1 MIKGLSMKKERIA
14 MATKSVMKRNL
25 INVTGLISSS
35 LGMDFGMGEYEEV
48 YYIKVLKPHSVCSNK
63 CRERVVHKSFI

>member
-1 MIKGLSMKKERIA
+1 MRSALINGLSMKKERIA

-35 LGMDFGMGEYEEV
+35 LGMDFLMERELKIGV
-48 YYIKVLKPHSVCSNK
+48 YKGIDGAGSVPKV
-63 CRERVVHKSFI
+63 